1 MAKSKKTHG
10 HISVRQTASVIGTDP
25 RVRATLHGLGL
36 GRIGKQKTLIDSPQ
50 VRGMIAKVHHLVAVL
65 DDAAA

>member
-1 MAKSKKTHG
+1 MAKSKKTQG
-10 HISVRQTASVIGTDP
+10 HVSVRQISSAIGTEP
-25 RVRATLHGLGL
+25 RVRATLRGLGL

-50 VRGMIAKVHHLVAVL
+50 VRGMIAKVHHLVTVL